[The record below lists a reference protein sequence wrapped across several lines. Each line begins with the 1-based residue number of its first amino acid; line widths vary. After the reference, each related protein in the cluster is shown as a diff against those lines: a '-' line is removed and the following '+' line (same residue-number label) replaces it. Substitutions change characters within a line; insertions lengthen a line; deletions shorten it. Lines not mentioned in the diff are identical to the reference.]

1 MYKRILLAA
10 TVILAGC
17 SSTKPVATPTQSD
30 VDRVSSKY
38 PNFTLVQLNEGRSL
52 FQKHCSVCHGLK
64 DPASK
69 DEAQWN
75 KTVPRMAAK
84 ANKKSTVIDAEAQ
97 ELILKYVVT
106 MSDAKPV
113 K

>member
-1 MYKRILLAA
+1 MYKSILLAA
-10 TVILAGC
+10 TVLLAGC
-17 SSTKPVATPTQSD
+17 SSTKTVLAPTQSD

-38 PNFTLVQLNEGRSL
+38 PDYSLVQLNEGRSL

-75 KTVPRMAAK
+75 KTVPRMVAK

-106 MSDAKPV
+106 MSEANPAK
-113 K
+113 